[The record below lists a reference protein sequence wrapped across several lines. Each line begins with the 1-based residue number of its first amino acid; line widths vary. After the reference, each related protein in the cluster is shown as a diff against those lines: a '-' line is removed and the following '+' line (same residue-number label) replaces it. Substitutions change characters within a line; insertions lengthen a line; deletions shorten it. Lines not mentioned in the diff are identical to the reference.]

1 MSRIILLSVDYREG
15 LLLLWVQ
22 ILSFFWKS
30 VSWET
35 ICGDPVLSGGW
46 ESEFVRCNN
55 NSRSKSNIVL
65 NSEVAVLDLSFVSF
79 SSQLPAELRA
89 LRQTSRSKRMPLGD
103 QTTGRIDD
111 NSTAVGVVTGVN
123 ELASFAFF
131 AELESFVSDQLVRRE
146 AIVE

>member
-35 ICGDPVLSGGW
+35 ICGNPVLSSSW
-46 ESEFVRCNN
+46 ETEFVRCNN

-65 NSEVAVLDLSFVSF
+65 NGEVAVLDLSFVGF
-79 SSQLPAELRA
+79 SSQLPAELCA
-89 LRQTSRSKRMPLGD
+89 LRQTSRSKRMALGNKP
-103 QTTGRIDD
+103 TGWIDD
-111 NSTAVGVVTGVN
+111 NSTAVGVVASVD
-123 ELASFAFF
+123 ELARFAFI
-131 AELESFVSDQLVRRE
+131 AELKRFV
-146 AIVE
+146 